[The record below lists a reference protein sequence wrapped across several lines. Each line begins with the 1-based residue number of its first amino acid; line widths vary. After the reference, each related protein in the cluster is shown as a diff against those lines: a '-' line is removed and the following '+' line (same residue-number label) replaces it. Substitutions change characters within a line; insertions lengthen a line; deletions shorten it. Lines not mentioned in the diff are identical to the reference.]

1 MKYVIGIDG
10 GGTKTHLKA
19 LDLQQ
24 NTVGE
29 ARGGA
34 SNLTALSKETVKENL
49 KLLLADFYKQT
60 GLSQKDCVSACLG
73 TAGASSSTSQ
83 KQLSAIL
90 AEIFPGIPVLLTND
104 ALPLLYS
111 GTPSG
116 CGIVLIAGT
125 GSVCMAKTAAE
136 DIFRIGG
143 WGHLIGD
150 EGSGYQI
157 ACRMLGAV
165 MRAFDGRGRQTVL
178 TDLLLEH
185 LKLSSPMELIDYLY
199 QSGNGKKEIAS
210 LAALCDRAFA
220 LGDDTA
226 KAIYE
231 EAAES
236 LCEMVT
242 AAAQKFPPKKR
253 EPIVCVYTGGMVT
266 KSPAL
271 RDLLSQKLQTKA
283 PNVIFQECRHD
294 AAYGCALM
302 AMEKWNQGE
311 NL

>member
-29 ARGGA
+29 AWGGA
-34 SNLTALSKETVKENL
+34 SNLTALSTETVKENL
-49 KLLLADFYKQT
+49 EHLLAAFYKQT
-60 GLSQKDCVSACLG
+60 GLSPKDCVFACQG

-83 KQLSAIL
+83 KQLSTIL
-90 AEIFPGIPVLLTND
+90 AEIFPGISFLLTND

-111 GTPSG
+111 STPSG

-125 GSVCMAKTAAE
+125 GSVCMAKSSVG
-136 DIFRIGG
+136 DLLRIGG

-157 ACRMLGAV
+157 ACSMLSAV
-165 MRAFDGRGRQTVL
+165 MRAFDGRGKQTVL

-185 LKLSSPMELIDYLY
+185 LGLSSPMELIDYLY

-210 LAALCDRAFA
+210 LAVLCDRAFE

-226 KAIYE
+226 RAIYE
-231 EAAES
+231 KAAES
-236 LCEMVT
+236 LCEMVAT
-242 AAAQKFPPKKR
+242 AAQKLSLTQSG
-253 EPIVCVYTGGMVT
+253 PIICVYTGGMIT
-266 KSPAL
+266 KSSAL
-271 RDLLSQKLQTKA
+271 RNLLSQKLREKA
-283 PNVIFQECRHD
+283 PNVVLQECHYD

-302 AMEKWNQGE
+302 AMEKWKQGE
-311 NL
+311 II